1 MSRYTGRQR
10 RDREELAT
18 RLDALRASRPRRHH
32 KQRSNAGPTVIGLLL
47 LFCIFSAI
55 YLIYATATGDGEAPA
70 KGSAKV
76 MVVKGDTLSSVSEK
90 LEAAGVIGS
99 STLFEIEA
107 RIGGQSTELK
117 PGEYTFRRGEDSDA
131 ILAKL
136 TAGEAVP
143 TYAVTIPEGLTLL
156 ETAEVVGEQSDVPAA
171 RFEEAAKRTDY
182 GYVFLEDPA
191 VQSTEG
197 FLFPKRY
204 DFEKGTTAPQMVD
217 RLLEQYLLETQDLDF
232 EAAKQRLNLTEYEIV
247 TVASLIERESA
258 NSEERPVIAS
268 VIYNRVRRGMPLQI
282 DATIQYAL
290 GEPKEELSLAD
301 LKVRSPYNTYE
312 NKGLPP
318 GPICS
323 PSRESLQAALQPA
336 QTDYLYYVL
345 DAEGKEH
352 FFTDNYQ
359 EFLAMKKKREA
370 ALTLEH

>member
-1 MSRYTGRQR
+1 LSRYTGRQR

-18 RLDALRASRPRRHH
+18 RLDALRASRPKRHR
-32 KQRSNAGPTVIGLLL
+32 KRRSNAGPTVLGLLL
-47 LFCIFSAI
+47 VLGIFGAI
-55 YLIYATATGDGEAPA
+55 YLIYATATGEDEAVTAGPA
-70 KGSAKV
+70 KV
-76 MVVKGDTLSSVSEK
+76 TVVKGDTLSSVSQK
-90 LEAAGVIGS
+90 LEEAGVIGS
-99 STLFEIEA
+99 STLFEVEA
-107 RIGGQSTELK
+107 RIGGHSTELK

-143 TYAVTIPEGLTLL
+143 TYAVTIPEGLTLH
-156 ETAEVVGEQSDVPAA
+156 ETAEVVGEQNGVPAA
-171 RFEEAAKRTDY
+171 KFEEAAKRTDY
-182 GYVFLEDPA
+182 GYAFLEDPA
-191 VQSTEG
+191 IRTTEG

-204 DFEKGTTAPQMVD
+204 DFEEGTTAPQMVD

-258 NSEERPVIAS
+258 NSEERPIIAS
-268 VIYNRVRRGMPLQI
+268 VIYNRIQRGMPLQI

-312 NKGLPP
+312 NEGLPP

-323 PSRESLQAALQPA
+323 PSRESLQAAIEPA

-345 DAEGKEH
+345 DAEGDEH

-359 EFLAMKKKREA
+359 EFLKVKQKRDA
-370 ALTLEH
+370 TLTRNH

>member
-18 RLDALRASRPRRHH
+18 RLDALWASRPKRHR
-32 KQRSNAGPTVIGLLL
+32 KRRSNAGPTVLGLLL
-47 LFCIFSAI
+47 VLGIFGAI
-55 YLIYATATGDGEAPA
+55 YLIYATARGEDEAVTASPA
-70 KGSAKV
+70 KV
-76 MVVKGDTLSSVSEK
+76 TVVKGDTLSSVSQK
-90 LEAAGVIGS
+90 LEEAGVIGS
-99 STLFEIEA
+99 STLFEVEA
-107 RIGGQSTELK
+107 QIGGHSTELK

-143 TYAVTIPEGLTLL
+143 TYAVTIPEGLTLH
-156 ETAEVVGEQSDVPAA
+156 ETAEVVGEQNGVPAA
-171 RFEEAAKRTDY
+171 KFEEAAKRTDY
-182 GYVFLEDPA
+182 GYAFLEDPA
-191 VQSTEG
+191 IRTTEG

-204 DFEKGTTAPQMVD
+204 DFEEGTTAPQMVD

-258 NSEERPVIAS
+258 NSEERPIIAS
-268 VIYNRVRRGMPLQI
+268 VIYNRIQRGMPLQI

-312 NKGLPP
+312 NEGLPP

-323 PSRESLQAALQPA
+323 PSRESLQAAIEPA
-336 QTDYLYYVL
+336 QTDYLYYVF
-345 DAEGKEH
+345 DAEGNEH

-359 EFLAMKKKREA
+359 EFLKVKQKRDA
-370 ALTLEH
+370 TLTRNH

>member
-1 MSRYTGRQR
+1 MSRRAGRQR
-10 RDREELAT
+10 HDPEELAT
-18 RLDALRASRPRRHH
+18 RLEALRASRPKRHR
-32 KQRSNAGPTVIGLLL
+32 KRRSNAAPAVLGLLL
-47 LFCIFSAI
+47 VLGVFIAI
-55 YLIYATATGDGEAPA
+55 YLIYATATGGGEAATEDPA
-70 KGSAKV
+70 KV
-76 MVVKGDTLSSVSEK
+76 TVVKGDTLSSVSEK
-90 LEAAGVIGS
+90 LEEAGVIDS

-156 ETAEVVGEQSDVPAA
+156 ETAEIVGEQSEVSAA
-171 RFEEAAKRTDY
+171 NFEEAAKRTDY

-204 DFEKGTTAPQMVD
+204 DFEEGTTAPQMVN

-232 EAAKQRLNLTEYEIV
+232 AAAKQRLNLTEYEIV

-258 NSEERPVIAS
+258 NSEERPIIAS
-268 VIYNRVRRGMPLQI
+268 VIYNRIRRGMPLQI

-290 GEPKEELSLAD
+290 GEPKEQLSLAD

-312 NKGLPP
+312 NEGLPP

-323 PSRESLQAALQPA
+323 PSRESLEAALQPT

-345 DAEGKEH
+345 DAKGEEH
-352 FFTDNYQ
+352 FFTDNYRK
-359 EFLAMKKKREA
+359 FLEA
-370 ALTLEH
+370 KAAAGR